1 MEEVVFRRYQ
11 RLTKSEAPLPQLIVI
26 DGGKGQLNAARK
38 SLRKLKLTGTISII
52 GIAKRLEEIYFP
64 NDPVPLHLN
73 KRSESLKIIQQLRNE
88 AHRFG
93 ITHHRNKR
101 IKETVVSELL
111 CIKGV
116 GLSSTEA
123 LLKHFR
129 SVKKIREASQD
140 EIGSVV
146 GKTKGAAVFNYFQ
159 S

>member
-1 MEEVVFRRYQ
+1 
-11 RLTKSEAPLPQLIVI
+11 
-26 DGGKGQLNAARK
+26 
-38 SLRKLKLTGTISII
+38 
-52 GIAKRLEEIYFP
+52 
-64 NDPVPLHLN
+64 
-73 KRSESLKIIQQLRNE
+73 
-88 AHRFG
+88 
-93 ITHHRNKR
+93 
-101 IKETVVSELL
+101 VVSELL